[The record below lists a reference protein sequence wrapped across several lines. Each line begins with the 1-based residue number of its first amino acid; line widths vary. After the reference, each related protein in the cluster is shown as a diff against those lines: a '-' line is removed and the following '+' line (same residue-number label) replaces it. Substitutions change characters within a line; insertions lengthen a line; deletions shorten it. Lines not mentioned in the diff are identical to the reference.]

1 MSTNTT
7 TATEV
12 AQELMKGDRTFVFGF
27 LALLVVAFFSFMLI
41 TNKRMVDSGEH
52 AARTKAASQ
61 VKEIWSLKKRRT
73 TTIKKGAE

>member
-7 TATEV
+7 ATDV
-12 AQELMKGDRTFVFGF
+12 AQELMKSDRTLVFGF

-61 VKEIWSLKKRRT
+61 VKELWSLKKRRT
-73 TTIKKGAE
+73 TTIKKAAE